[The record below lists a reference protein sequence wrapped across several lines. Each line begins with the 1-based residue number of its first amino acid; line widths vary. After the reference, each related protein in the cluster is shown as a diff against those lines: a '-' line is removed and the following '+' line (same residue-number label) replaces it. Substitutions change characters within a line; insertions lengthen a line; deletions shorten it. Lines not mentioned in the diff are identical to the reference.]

1 MQNIWAILKKELKL
15 YFNSPIAYIVI
26 TVFLMITGWFFS
38 STLFIVNEANLRS
51 VFGAIPMI
59 FIFVVPA
66 ITMRLVAEEKRSGT
80 IELLMTMPVKDWEVI
95 LAKYGASLVLLVVSV
110 LLTLAYL
117 ITISAL
123 GDVDP
128 GPIIGG
134 YLGLIL
140 MGGVFLAI
148 GLFAS
153 SLSKN
158 QVVAYII
165 SFIIIFIL
173 VMLDKILVFVPDF
186 LVSLFEYLSIDF
198 HFNNIARGVI
208 DSRDVIYYLSVIV
221 LALYLASWSLES
233 RKWK

>member
-1 MQNIWAILKKELKL
+1 MQNIWAIFKKELKL

-153 SLSKN
+153 SLTKN